1 MKAKVVSISK
11 PKDLNSDQLTLK
23 QCRVMF
29 KAEENEYTNEE
40 LIQMRDFL
48 FKLAKIFYQ
57 SYTTTLKEQAKIIS
71 INQQPYDTEKSNHL
85 CTGKHRRAS

>member
-1 MKAKVVSISK
+1 MKAKVISISN
-11 PKDLNSDQLTLK
+11 PNDLYSDQLTLE

-29 KAEENEYTNEE
+29 KAEECGYSDKE

-48 FKLAKIFYQ
+48 FKLSKIFYE
-57 SYTTTLKEQAKIIS
+57 SYLITLKNRAKVIS
-71 INQQPYDTEKSNHL
+71 INKQSYGTEKSNHL